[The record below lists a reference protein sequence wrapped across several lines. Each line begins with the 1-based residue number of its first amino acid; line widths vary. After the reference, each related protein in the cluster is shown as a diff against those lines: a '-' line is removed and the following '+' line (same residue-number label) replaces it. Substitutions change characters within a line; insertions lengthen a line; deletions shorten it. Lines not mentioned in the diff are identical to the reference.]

1 MEPLPI
7 IKHLDVLKAALFG
20 CCSDPIVLVVY
31 PFVLQRSE
39 EVLGHRVIEAL
50 ALAAHTAPQAVV
62 TQLLPVGARGA
73 GAALAGMNDNVTHFP
88 TVPDGHGQGLLHQFG
103 VVPVTHGLTDY
114 LTGEE
119 LQDHGEIQPSLASGN
134 ERGIGDPGG
143 VRPVDDKLFSAAR
156 VWRRFYR
163 VCVVMSWDT
172 PLGDDCL

>member
-1 MEPLPI
+1 M
-7 IKHLDVLKAALFG
+7 
-20 CCSDPIVLVVY
+20 
-31 PFVLQRSE
+31 
-39 EVLGHRVIEAL
+39 
-50 ALAAHTAPQAVV
+50 V

-88 TVPDGHGQGLLHQFG
+88 TVLDGHGQGLLHQFG
-103 VVPVTHGLTDY
+103 VVPVTHRPTDY

-143 VRPVDDKLFSAAR
+143 VRPVDDKLFSAVR
-156 VWRRFYR
+156 FWRRFYR

-172 PLGDDCL
+172 PLGDDCP